1 VHFCPL
7 DGGRAASSDRSFQGP
22 AWRLAFSGAL
32 CPAGWEPCSK
42 GRLAICEDLEGEL
55 DTTGLDRIECV
66 IAIEA
71 QDPKALGTRY
81 LS

>member
-1 VHFCPL
+1 
-7 DGGRAASSDRSFQGP
+7 
-22 AWRLAFSGAL
+22 
-32 CPAGWEPCSK
+32 
-42 GRLAICEDLEGEL
+42 LAICEDLEGEL

-71 QDPKALGTRY
+71 QDPRALGTRY